1 MKKVIPELLVKLVL
15 KETPETPETPE
26 IKGTKGTKG
35 ILEIKVT
42 LVKPDLKDTVQ
53 LSKEVMQVMLI

>member
-1 MKKVIPELLVKLVL
+1 MKLVL